1 MDELADYQ
9 RELMPAAHDRLDE
22 VMDEPSRWTAEV
34 TDGHLRLLDDS
45 RAGRNPITPAD
56 SAREPI
62 VDLPPFRDML
72 RHARPTD
79 FWDTATP
86 STSSNEGNTQYEDN
100 NAVDELATMTG
111 NVGRLHP
118 QYTELGSTSSSSH
131 PAEMEDEHQE
141 LHFPQEQQSVRQRVQ
156 SAEQNLVRASDYT
169 GVDGAIAEFH
179 QETSRQH
186 EQETGH
192 SIAHRE
198 VDATADGPLPAA
210 IDPRVR
216 WTDRSHNN
224 RRAQPTRNCK
234 SANAVVERKER
245 GANTRKGRTV
255 IDAGSS
261 RGTVGRP
268 APREPAQ
275 PSTSMGPLPAD
286 TPGSS
291 TSTHACAIRQH
302 VQPPRGCKRK
312 APAGDDAVDGA
323 EGELPRAKRVK
334 AVVAKKPV
342 VVQVK
347 AATAKKPRKKQ
358 VKVASAKKP
367 RAKQVKA
374 ATAKKSQLFCPHPAC
389 KATFGRDGDLRRHHR
404 ETRSCPLYTGEYE
417 SICTGCRKGFARE
430 YAWRRHIENPGAC
443 EKEKARTE
451 KAEREKTKKEKAKK
465 GKHQSE

>member
-1 MDELADYQ
+1 
-9 RELMPAAHDRLDE
+9 
-22 VMDEPSRWTAEV
+22 
-34 TDGHLRLLDDS
+34 
-45 RAGRNPITPAD
+45 
-56 SAREPI
+56 
-62 VDLPPFRDML
+62 
-72 RHARPTD
+72 
-79 FWDTATP
+79 
-86 STSSNEGNTQYEDN
+86 
-100 NAVDELATMTG
+100 
-111 NVGRLHP
+111 
-118 QYTELGSTSSSSH
+118 
-131 PAEMEDEHQE
+131 MEDEHQE
-141 LHFPQEQQSVRQRVQ
+141 LHFPQEQQSVRLRVQ

-179 QETSRQH
+179 QESSRQH

-234 SANAVVERKER
+234 SANAVAERKER
-245 GANTRKGRTV
+245 GADTREGRAV
-255 IDAGSS
+255 VDAGSS

-268 APREPAQ
+268 APPREPAHL
-275 PSTSMGPLPAD
+275 STSRSVEQWGPLPAD

-291 TSTHACAIRQH
+291 TSTHACAICQH

-312 APAGDDAVDGA
+312 APACHNAEDGT
-323 EGELPRAKRVK
+323 EGEEPRAKRVK
-334 AVVAKKPV
+334 TAVAKKPM

-347 AATAKKPRKKQ
+347 AAAAKKPRKKQ

-389 KATFGRDGDLRRHHR
+389 KATFGRDGDLRWHHR
-404 ETRSCPLYTGEYE
+404 ETRSCPLYTGEGLR
-417 SICTGCRKGFARE
+417 S
-430 YAWRRHIENPGAC
+430 WRIDLFVSFSCPLYLRSSAF
-443 EKEKARTE
+443 
-451 KAEREKTKKEKAKK
+451 
-465 GKHQSE
+465 

>member
-9 RELMPAAHDRLDE
+9 RELMPAAHNRLDE
-22 VMDEPSRWTAEV
+22 VMDESSRWTAELV
-34 TDGHLRLLDDS
+34 LLTKATDGHLRLLDDS

-56 SAREPI
+56 SAREPV

-86 STSSNEGNTQYEDN
+86 STSSNEAYIGYEDN
-100 NAVDELATMTG
+100 DTVDELDTMTG

-118 QYTELGSTSSSSH
+118 QYRELGSTSSSSH

-141 LHFPQEQQSVRQRVQ
+141 LHFPQEQQSVRLRVQ
-156 SAEQNLVRASDYT
+156 SAEQNLVHASDYT
-169 GVDGAIAEFH
+169 GADGAIAELH

-186 EQETGH
+186 EQEEGH

-234 SANAVVERKER
+234 SANAVVDRKER

-268 APREPAQ
+268 ALTRELAQ
-275 PSTSMGPLPAD
+275 PSTS
-286 TPGSS
+286 S
-291 TSTHACAIRQH
+291 AIRQH

-312 APAGDDAVDGA
+312 APAGDNAEGGA
-323 EGELPRAKRVK
+323 EGEEPRAKRVK
-334 AVVAKKPV
+334 AAVAKKPM

-347 AATAKKPRKKQ
+347 AATAKKPR
-358 VKVASAKKP
+358 
-367 RAKQVKA
+367 AKQGKA
-374 ATAKKSQLFCPHPAC
+374 ATAKKPRVPCPHPAC
-389 KATFGRDGDLRRHHR
+389 KAALGRDGDLRRHHR
-404 ETRSCPLYTGEYE
+404 ETRSCPLYTGKYA
-417 SICTGCRKGFARE
+417 SIYTGCGKKLPRKD
-430 YAWRRHIENPGAC
+430 AWRRHIRNPDAC
-443 EKEKARTE
+443 
-451 KAEREKTKKEKAKK
+451 KKEKAKQENAK
-465 GKHQSE
+465 AKEEKHPSE

>member
-1 MDELADYQ
+1 MAWQ
-9 RELMPAAHDRLDE
+9 
-22 VMDEPSRWTAEV
+22 
-34 TDGHLRLLDDS
+34 
-45 RAGRNPITPAD
+45 
-56 SAREPI
+56 
-62 VDLPPFRDML
+62 
-72 RHARPTD
+72 
-79 FWDTATP
+79 
-86 STSSNEGNTQYEDN
+86 NEAYIGYEDN
-100 NAVDELATMTG
+100 DTVDELDTMTG

-234 SANAVVERKER
+234 SANAVVDRKER

-268 APREPAQ
+268 ALTRELAQ
-275 PSTSMGPLPAD
+275 PSTSRSVEQWGPLPAD
-286 TPGSS
+286 APGSS

-312 APAGDDAVDGA
+312 APAGDNAEGGA
-323 EGELPRAKRVK
+323 EGEEPRAKRVK
-334 AVVAKKPV
+334 AAVAKKPM

-347 AATAKKPRKKQ
+347 AATAKKPR
-358 VKVASAKKP
+358 VP
-367 RAKQVKA
+367 
-374 ATAKKSQLFCPHPAC
+374 CPHPAC
-389 KATFGRDGDLRRHHR
+389 KAALGRDGDLRRHHR
-404 ETRSCPLYTGEYE
+404 ETRSCPLYTGKYA
-417 SICTGCRKGFARE
+417 SIYTGCGKKLPRKD
-430 YAWRRHIENPGAC
+430 AWRRHIRNPDAC
-443 EKEKARTE
+443 
-451 KAEREKTKKEKAKK
+451 KKEKAKQENAK
-465 GKHQSE
+465 AKEEKHPSE